1 VTPLSLKGV
10 CVLVVEDDY
19 VVADALRFL
28 IEGFEGTVTTIAP
41 SIERALEALAAAR
54 VDVVVLDIN
63 LRGASV
69 APLAETL
76 RARGVPF
83 VFVTGYGDGDM
94 LPEHLRD
101 HPRFHK
107 PVQPEP
113 LVQALARLTKR
124 TPES

>member
-1 VTPLSLKGV
+1 MTSSPLEDLR
-10 CVLVVEDDY
+10 VLVVEDDY

-28 IEGFEGTVTTIAP
+28 IEGFGGRVTTIAP
-41 SIERALEALAAAR
+41 NIERALEALAAAT
-54 VDVVVLDIN
+54 VDVAVLDIN
-63 LRGASV
+63 LRGTSV
-69 APLAETL
+69 APFADHL

-83 VFVTGYGDGDM
+83 VFLTGYGDGDM

-113 LVQALARLTKR
+113 LVQALVDLAKGAHGG
-124 TPES
+124 